1 MSHSLFRLAS
11 VAVLSLATGL
21 ACADSFTSSASS
33 AASKSSGSL
42 SDSLSGSSKSS
53 TEEKKVAEGTYRI
66 EHMAAIANKPDH
78 LRLHLQATA
87 TAGEAGTA
95 TLDLPRQ
102 AVERQA
108 LNVRGLIELRDRA
121 YGMEV
126 AAATTKAAFFLLLK
140 DEWRHDMETRA
151 VTL

>member
-1 MSHSLFRLAS
+1 MMLQEPENLG
-11 VAVLSLATGL
+11 V
-21 ACADSFTSSASS
+21 
-33 AASKSSGSL
+33 
-42 SDSLSGSSKSS
+42 
-53 TEEKKVAEGTYRI
+53 
-66 EHMAAIANKPDH
+66 HMIAAIANKPGH
-78 LRLHLQATA
+78 LRLQLQATA
-87 TAGEAGTA
+87 TTGEAGAA

-108 LNVRGLIELRDRA
+108 LQVKGLIELRERA

-126 AAATTKAAFFLLLK
+126 AMATNKTAFFLLLK